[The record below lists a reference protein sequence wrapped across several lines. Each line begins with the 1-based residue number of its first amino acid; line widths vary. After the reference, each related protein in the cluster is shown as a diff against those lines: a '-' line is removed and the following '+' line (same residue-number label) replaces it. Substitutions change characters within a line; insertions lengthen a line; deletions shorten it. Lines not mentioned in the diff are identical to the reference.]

1 MQDRPPPLVLREQD
15 NPSDADHAA
24 GVVGCPTLSAA
35 DVNIERTAPAVRL
48 SGPRLR
54 VFAAGVS
61 AKPWANALWFVRD
74 RFGRNVSH
82 GEAMLSVRL

>member
-1 MQDRPPPLVLREQD
+1 MSTSKGQRL
-15 NPSDADHAA
+15 PSAM
-24 GVVGCPTLSAA
+24 
-35 DVNIERTAPAVRL
+35 RL

-54 VFAAGVS
+54 VFAVRVS

-82 GEAMLSVRL
+82 GEAMLSERL